1 MRMLRL
7 LPFVLSAML
16 FASFAF
22 AQQPEAQKPTAEE
35 KAKARAERQKNR
47 VYVKDLE
54 GIWLPR
60 DYMDALRVTRAPHA
74 AARKAPPILIKIQK
88 EGPGYPIMRT
98 DFSKAVLQ
106 KVLDVEPDG
115 KPGSY
120 RIAAADDD
128 MRAVPVDEVTYIPFR
143 GEKGVDGRI
152 TSLSIA
158 EPTFAKRRFRD
169 FLRVSDGLAVYV
181 NRAVI
186 AGKYVDDQGRAY
198 EFGEA
203 GEATFPEGKF
213 EYEVSLVAEGANC
226 EYLETPDDKAPG
238 GRRRYGFAWKGDK
251 LQLFKA
257 AGTEPKNVR
266 CEKKPFAVLTQQG

>member
-1 MRMLRL
+1 MRT
-7 LPFVLSAML
+7 LPFLPFALSAML
-16 FASFAF
+16 LASVAS
-22 AQQPEAQKPTAEE
+22 AQQPEATKPTAEE
-35 KAKARAERQKNR
+35 KAKAKAERQKNR

-54 GIWLPR
+54 GVWLPR

-106 KVLDVEPDG
+106 KVLDIEPDG

-128 MRAVPVDEVTYIPFR
+128 MRAVPIDEVTYIPFR

-169 FLRVSDGLAVYV
+169 FLRLPDGLAVYV

-186 AGKYVDDQGRAY
+186 AGKYVDEQGRAY

-203 GEATFPEGKF
+203 GEATFPDAKF
-213 EYEVSLVAEGANC
+213 EYEVSMAAEGATC

-266 CEKKPFAVLTQQG
+266 CDKKPFAVLTLQG

>member
-1 MRMLRL
+1 MRTLRF

-16 FASFAF
+16 LASVAS
-22 AQQPEAQKPTAEE
+22 AQQPEAAKPTAEE
-35 KAKARAERQKNR
+35 KAKAKAERQKNR

-128 MRAVPVDEVTYIPFR
+128 MRAVPTDEVTYIPFR

-169 FLRVSDGLAVYV
+169 FLRLPDGLVVYV

-186 AGKYVDDQGRAY
+186 AGKYVDEQGRAY
-198 EFGEA
+198 EFGES
-203 GEATFPEGKF
+203 GEATFPDAKF
-213 EYEVSLVAEGANC
+213 EYEVSMAAAGATC

-266 CEKKPFAVLTQQG
+266 CDKKPFAVLTLQG